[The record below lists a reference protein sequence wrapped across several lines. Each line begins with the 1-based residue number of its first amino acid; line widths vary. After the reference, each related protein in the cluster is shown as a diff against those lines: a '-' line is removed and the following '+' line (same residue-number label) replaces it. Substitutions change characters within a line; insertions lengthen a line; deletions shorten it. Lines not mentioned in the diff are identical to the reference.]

1 MSILTIDEFKES
13 EEFYERINYSYKRC
27 AAYLNERIADG
38 AMREFIFESE
48 DVGFRSIQDL
58 NTIHR
63 IVCTQFLLLYLKWL
77 NTPRRE
83 LASLKSA
90 HYKKVNE
97 TLIELYKQWN
107 LDVDLIVYVLSE
119 AQKDVLELGKDSFFA
134 DILEEGISYP
144 YGRLYGYFYS
154 YRTEFANSDN
164 ERLIILLSFVL
175 KQSKGI
181 ASATWNAE
189 ENSFT
194 LNGKTLL
201 CGDVVYKANG
211 GTMYVLK
218 SKTFVNGKGLYEYVT
233 LNGIET
239 ITVIK

>member
-1 MSILTIDEFKES
+1 MSILTIDTFKES
-13 EEFYERINYSYKRC
+13 EEFNERINYSYKRC
-27 AAYLNERIADG
+27 AAYLNERIADA

-48 DVGFRSIQDL
+48 EVGFRSIQDF

-63 IVCTQFLLLYLKWL
+63 IVCSQFLLVYLKWL

-83 LASLKSA
+83 LSALKSV

-97 TLIELYKQWN
+97 TLTALYKQWS

-134 DILEEGISYP
+134 DILEDGISYP

-154 YRTEFANSDN
+154 YRTEFGNVDN
-164 ERLIILLSFVL
+164 ERRIVLLAFLL

-181 ASATWNAE
+181 AAAKWNKE
-189 ENSFT
+189 ENYFI
-194 LNGKTLL
+194 LNDKALL
-201 CGDVVYKANG
+201 CGDVVYMANG

-239 ITVIK
+239 VTVIK